1 MNKAVFYILL
11 ALFPSAGLADAPGEG
26 VFDTINISADEAIED
41 DQPGILHLNGS
52 FQMRSD
58 DWFLTSSKA
67 TVYGS
72 PAKPDRIVLAGTP
85 ARFNFLSSEG
95 PDQDPIEATA
105 LEVEYLREPNILKLV
120 GDASLV
126 LGNEIIRS
134 ATIEYDI
141 ATNRYRAGG
150 EFGVSIKVPPVDR

>member
-1 MNKAVFYILL
+1 MKTAVFYSLL
-11 ALFPSAGLADAPGEG
+11 MLSITPGFADVLREG
-26 VFDTINISADEAIED
+26 AFDAINISADEAIED
-41 DQPGILHLNGS
+41 DRPGILHLSGS
-52 FQMRSD
+52 FRMRSD
-58 DWFLTSSKA
+58 EWLLTSSKA

-72 PAKPDRIVLAGTP
+72 PGKPDRIVLEGTP
-85 ARFNFLSSEG
+85 ARFNFLPHDGPGEG
-95 PDQDPIEATA
+95 PIEASA

-126 LGNEIIRS
+126 LGNETIRS

-150 EFGVSIKVPPVDR
+150 DSGVLIRVPPID